1 MSYLFT
7 LDYQLQPWGKVMQ
20 DLLMLHLNHLHHV
33 TLPFSDRG
41 KVRNDNVLDASLST
55 NILDLP
61 IILLRFWSRV
71 FPFDSSLLWVKFVA
85 RAHVQ
90 LQIPIATKGFGTA
103 LALKFLQVDIFM
115 IF

>member
-7 LDYQLQPWGKVMQ
+7 LDNQLQPRGKVMQ

-41 KVRNDNVLDASLST
+41 KARNDNVLDASLST
-55 NILDLP
+55 NILDL
-61 IILLRFWSRV
+61 LRFWSKV
-71 FPFDSSLLWVKFVA
+71 FPFDSSLLWVQFVA

-103 LALKFLQVDIFM
+103 LALEFL
-115 IF
+115 

>member
-1 MSYLFT
+1 MSHLFT
-7 LDYQLQPWGKVMQ
+7 LDYQLQPWGNVMQ
-20 DLLMLHLNHLHHV
+20 DLLMLHLDNLHHV

-41 KVRNDNVLDASLST
+41 KARNDNVLDASLST

-71 FPFDSSLLWVKFVA
+71 FPFDSSLLWVQFVA

-90 LQIPIATKGFGTA
+90 LQIPIAAKGFGTA
-103 LALKFLQVDIFM
+103 LALEFL
-115 IF
+115 

>member
-1 MSYLFT
+1 MAFLLDKGHLFT
-7 LDYQLQPWGKVMQ
+7 LDYQLQSWGKVLQ
-20 DLLMLHLNHLHHV
+20 DLLMLHLDHV

-41 KVRNDNVLDASLST
+41 KARNNNVLDASLST

-71 FPFDSSLLWVKFVA
+71 FLFDSSLLWVQLVA

-103 LALKFLQVDIFM
+103 LALEFL
-115 IF
+115 